1 MMGDNRDDSHDSRYF
16 GCATRRSILGRATT
30 VLASA
35 DLAHLTSPRTD
46 RLLREIP

>member
-16 GCATRRSILGRATT
+16 GSAPRRSILGRATT
-30 VLASA
+30 IIASA
-35 DLAHLTSPRTD
+35 DLAHLTGSRTD